1 MRRVPVTSV
10 SSLQRLNTRRWLAS
24 ASSTA
29 GSGSGAAP
37 VYGHVTEGAEGDTVL
52 YMRDTGSGRE
62 YWIVGT
68 AHISKRSAEQVQ
80 QIMQRVR
87 PDSVMVELC
96 EGRARRMQEEE
107 GQDPFKQLSTQ
118 VSRIFAGPFGG
129 FGAPFLEASLRSF
142 YNVFK
147 LLGFVPGLEFKVA
160 MSEAK
165 KLKIP
170 IVYGDQESS
179 KTFQRL
185 AGVVS
190 LDKIMRMSADA
201 SHNQQM
207 QSLFQQ
213 IQAGSLEEMVEKL
226 KNRKLV
232 RQFVQVMRQTYP
244 ELVSVM
250 LTERDV
256 FMAANLRRCPGKVVV
271 GVVGLAH
278 LDGIE
283 KHFKPIMGLPQPQ
296 QEA

>member
-1 MRRVPVTSV
+1 M
-10 SSLQRLNTRRWLAS
+10 
-24 ASSTA
+24 
-29 GSGSGAAP
+29 
-37 VYGHVTEGAEGDTVL
+37 YGHVTEGAEGDTVL

-62 YWIVGT
+62 YWLIGT
-68 AHISKRSAEQVQ
+68 AHISKRSADQVL

-96 EGRARRMQEEE
+96 EGRARRMQEED
-107 GQDPFKQLSTQ
+107 GQDPFKQLSAQ
-118 VSRIFAGPFGG
+118 VSRIFAGPFAG

-160 MSEAK
+160 MAEAK

-170 IVYGDQESS
+170 VVYGDQESS

-185 AGVVS
+185 SSVFS
-190 LDKIMRMSADA
+190 LDKLLRINSDA
-201 SHNQQM
+201 AHNQQM

-213 IQAGSLEEMVEKL
+213 IHANSIEEMVEKL

-232 RQFVQVMRQTYP
+232 RQFVQVMKQAYP
-244 ELVSVM
+244 EVVNVM

-256 FMAANLRRCPGKVVV
+256 VMAANLRRCPGKVVV

-283 KHFKPIMGLPQPQ
+283 KYFKPIMALPQPQ
-296 QEA
+296 QS

>member
-1 MRRVPVTSV
+1 M
-10 SSLQRLNTRRWLAS
+10 
-24 ASSTA
+24 
-29 GSGSGAAP
+29 
-37 VYGHVTEGAEGDTVL
+37 YGHVTEGAEGDTVL

-62 YWIVGT
+62 YWLIGT
-68 AHISKRSAEQVQ
+68 AHISKRSADQVL

-96 EGRARRMQEEE
+96 EGRARRMQEED
-107 GQDPFKQLSTQ
+107 GQDPFKQLSAQ
-118 VSRIFAGPFGG
+118 VSRIFAGPFAG

-160 MSEAK
+160 MNEAK

-170 IVYGDQESS
+170 VVYGDQESS

-185 AGVVS
+185 SSVFS
-190 LDKIMRMSADA
+190 LDRLMRINSDA
-201 SHNQQM
+201 AHNQQM

-213 IQAGSLEEMVEKL
+213 IQANSIEEMVEKL

-232 RQFVQVMRQTYP
+232 RRFVQVMKQAYP
-244 ELVSVM
+244 EVVNVM

-256 FMAANLRRCPGKVVV
+256 VMAANLRRCPGKVVV

-283 KHFKPIMGLPQPQ
+283 KHFKPIMALPQPQ
-296 QEA
+296 QS

>member
-1 MRRVPVTSV
+1 MHG
-10 SSLQRLNTRRWLAS
+10 QMQRWLATS
-24 ASSTA
+24 A
-29 GSGSGAAP
+29 GSGGAP

-62 YWIVGT
+62 YWLIGT
-68 AHISKRSAEQVQ
+68 AHISKRSADQ
-80 QIMQRVR
+80 
-87 PDSVMVELC
+87 VELC
-96 EGRARRMQEEE
+96 EGRARRMQEED
-107 GQDPFKQLSTQ
+107 GQDPFKQLSAQ
-118 VSRIFAGPFGG
+118 VSRIFAGPFAG

-160 MSEAK
+160 MNEAK

-170 IVYGDQESS
+170 VVYGDQESS

-185 AGVVS
+185 SSVFS
-190 LDKIMRMSADA
+190 LDRLMRINSDA
-201 SHNQQM
+201 AHNQQM

-213 IQAGSLEEMVEKL
+213 IQANSIEEMVEKL

-232 RQFVQVMRQTYP
+232 RRFVQVMKQAYP
-244 ELVSVM
+244 EVVNVM

-256 FMAANLRRCPGKVVV
+256 VMAANLRRCPGKVVV

-283 KHFKPIMGLPQPQ
+283 KHFKPIMALPQL
-296 QEA
+296 